1 MINYYRTN
9 TTKQNKN
16 THRNWICVQ
25 VPIWGVM
32 SILSLQICT
41 SEHSPLE
48 VCTIYDFL
56 YKKKWNGVKQTQK
69 KMNVVLIF
77 LHFSPIFP
85 LLIVVWCLSVALY
98 SVDLLRDHVGRS
110 LDQFYSSYRT
120 SFTDHHFSHTPTSL
134 PTTPFLFCVYHSSA
148 IIVV

>member
-56 YKKKWNGVKQTQK
+56 YKKNEMEWNKHK
-69 KMNVVLIF
+69 KNERSFDFSSLFPHISTFVCSLMPFCSSLQCWSLERSCWSLSWSILLFLQNILYRSPLFSYSNVFTHHSL
-77 LHFSPIFP
+77 P
-85 LLIVVWCLSVALY
+85 LLCV
-98 SVDLLRDHVGRS
+98 
-110 LDQFYSSYRT
+110 
-120 SFTDHHFSHTPTSL
+120 
-134 PTTPFLFCVYHSSA
+134 PF
-148 IIVV
+148 